1 MERNPYTPPS
11 TPVADIAGPSVTPNR
26 EVQLACKL
34 FWGSFGVSLVGSASD
49 LLSVSAI
56 GLRIGLLVGGII
68 GCAIGFAI
76 TRTYLKIAKRE
87 QNE

>member
-56 GLRIGLLVGGII
+56 GLRIKIYAPKEGFGIF
-68 GCAIGFAI
+68 GSDLP
-76 TRTYLKIAKRE
+76 RTYLKIAKRE